1 MKKKFKSKT
10 YSDAGVDLD
19 AAARIKEKIT
29 HLTHRTLGKNV
40 FSGPGGFGGVI
51 DADPKSNFLLVSST
65 DSVGTKQKIAEA
77 MPVSYTHLT
86 LPTKA

>member
-40 FSGPGGFGGVI
+40 FSGPGGFGGPG
-51 DADPKSNFLLVSST
+51 ATGACNLGLQLLHPWVPIIT
-65 DSVGTKQKIAEA
+65 
-77 MPVSYTHLT
+77 
-86 LPTKA
+86 